1 MAALGENCPKD
12 LVLWR
17 TEATRGAQTD
27 PRSSLGLKA
36 GRKHW
41 GRQQRGKKK
50 STVVEIAVEAWK
62 INLNTGEKL
71 LWMVQAAVIQ
81 R

>member
-1 MAALGENCPKD
+1 MGCFGRELLKD
-12 LVLWR
+12 LVLWVPCA
-17 TEATRGAQTD
+17 EQKPQWSTD
-27 PRSSLGLKA
+27 RAESSLGLKA

-62 INLNTGEKL
+62 INLNTGKNCSGWSREL
-71 LWMVQAAVIQ
+71 
-81 R
+81 